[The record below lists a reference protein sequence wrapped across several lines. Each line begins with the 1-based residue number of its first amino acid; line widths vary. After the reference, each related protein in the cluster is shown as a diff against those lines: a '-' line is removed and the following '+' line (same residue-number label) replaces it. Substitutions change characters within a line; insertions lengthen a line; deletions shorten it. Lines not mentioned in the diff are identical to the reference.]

1 MRLVTWWQSVLII
14 FIVGGLAVIV
24 VTGFRRWRAN
34 RVNPDL
40 REAYWADYGKT
51 MGGNWTSP
59 IPDPHPIVAEEPF
72 DEQPASLRHA
82 KFGELPARVVP
93 DDLIET
99 KAADPPQ
106 DEPPEPQ
113 FRREWGGS

>member
-1 MRLVTWWQSVLII
+1 VTWWQSVLII

-34 RVNPDL
+34 RVNPDF
-40 REAYWADYGKT
+40 REAYWADCGKT

-72 DEQPASLRHA
+72 DDQR
-82 KFGELPARVVP
+82 
-93 DDLIET
+93 
-99 KAADPPQ
+99 
-106 DEPPEPQ
+106 
-113 FRREWGGS
+113 